1 MRTVPSLFTAKRI
14 DFRSILIFTSIFV
27 LLLCFYLIKNK
38 LYLFDTDD
46 WVNVSMNRS
55 FFPNWGGYNPAKVLP
70 ETLLPIVTYV
80 GHYLVY
86 PFTHDLVISSHIVY
100 SVLLSVL
107 ITLNVFC
114 FVKIISKD
122 NFLVKLIA
130 SIFVLSVLAT
140 FCYKDGSNTVFLLSN
155 SSVTTIFHYN
165 ITVLANCLAVFYL
178 LAIGNSFTL
187 QQSKK
192 KTILQAFALYY
203 VVFSNLYANVII
215 VAYSASIILQY
226 LYKVF
231 CFKKKT
237 PIVQILPY
245 IYIAV
250 LWIISAFFEYNG
262 GRAKDIETNFSD
274 YFLLS
279 IENVAL
285 AYKTINS
292 AILFVFCIITVV
304 AVFKICLYKS
314 ENEYIKKVLG
324 IVVTCFIAWA
334 ALVVY
339 LCFLGSKTGPGY
351 ILGTGTR
358 LALYFYPL
366 LIVCYLL
373 SIQFCLYKKVSTAF
387 IVVCSIVLIYQFSN
401 STNSIRNANCP
412 GLSPNLAYAIIE
424 DMHQQLIH
432 EVQQNKSQ
440 VIIKVPKFQHGTDN
454 NWPLSIYRGHKF
466 AKAFYRFGELNEKYD
481 AKFIVDYSKNI
492 EFGLIDQKK

>member
-192 KTILQAFALYY
+192 
-203 VVFSNLYANVII
+203 
-215 VAYSASIILQY
+215 
-226 LYKVF
+226 
-231 CFKKKT
+231 
-237 PIVQILPY
+237 
-245 IYIAV
+245 
-250 LWIISAFFEYNG
+250 
-262 GRAKDIETNFSD
+262 
-274 YFLLS
+274 
-279 IENVAL
+279 
-285 AYKTINS
+285 
-292 AILFVFCIITVV
+292 
-304 AVFKICLYKS
+304 
-314 ENEYIKKVLG
+314 
-324 IVVTCFIAWA
+324 
-334 ALVVY
+334 
-339 LCFLGSKTGPGY
+339 
-351 ILGTGTR
+351 
-358 LALYFYPL
+358 
-366 LIVCYLL
+366 
-373 SIQFCLYKKVSTAF
+373 
-387 IVVCSIVLIYQFSN
+387 
-401 STNSIRNANCP
+401 
-412 GLSPNLAYAIIE
+412 
-424 DMHQQLIH
+424 
-432 EVQQNKSQ
+432 
-440 VIIKVPKFQHGTDN
+440 
-454 NWPLSIYRGHKF
+454 
-466 AKAFYRFGELNEKYD
+466 
-481 AKFIVDYSKNI
+481 
-492 EFGLIDQKK
+492 